1 MASTSSHLYDAV
13 PIQSSV
19 VICSCP
25 SPSMVRNQTDSST
38 PSVITTCGSRQGSNM
53 EGTAA
58 ESRSSSNSLQQ
69 HSGQQPPQPRKKR
82 REDFKFGKILGE
94 GSFSTVVLARELATS
109 REYAIKILE
118 KRHIIKEN
126 KVPYV
131 TRERD
136 VMSRLDHPFF
146 VKLYFTFQDDE
157 KLYFGLSYAKNGELL
172 KYIRKIGS
180 FDETCTRFYAAEIV
194 SALEYLHGKGI
205 IHRDLKPENIL
216 LNEEMHIQ
224 ITDFGTAKVLSA
236 DSRQARANSF
246 VGTAQYV
253 SPELLTEKSAC
264 KSSDLWA
271 LGCIIYQLV
280 AGLPPFRAGN
290 EYLIFQKIIKLE
302 YDFPEKFFPKAKDL
316 VEKLLVLDATKR
328 LGCEEMGGYG
338 PLKAHPFFESITWEN
353 LHHQIPPKLTAYLP
367 AMSEDD
373 EDCYGNYDNLL
384 SQFGCMQVSGSAS
397 SHSLSAPETSHPQ
410 ISGNIEQY
418 IHDLDNNSFE
428 LDLQFSEDEKRL
440 LLAKQAGGNPWH
452 QFVENNLILKMGP
465 VDKRKGLFARRRQ
478 LLLTEGPHLYYVDP
492 VNKVLKGEI
501 PWSLELR
508 PEAKNF
514 KTFFVHTDETGAY
527 LIDRDPTYFGPV
539 LNYLRHGKLVIN
551 KDLAE
556 EGVLEEAEFY
566 NITSLIKLVKD
577 KIRERD
583 SKISQVPVKHVYRVL
598 QCQEEELTQMV
609 STMSDGWKFE
619 QLVSIG
625 SSYNY
630 GNEDQAEFLCVVS
643 KELHNTPYGTTSEP
657 SEKAKSEDEETDYD
671 MNDSD

>member
-1 MASTSSHLYDAV
+1 MASTSSPLYDAV

-19 VICSCP
+19 VLCSCP
-25 SPSMVRNQTDSST
+25 SPSMVRNQTDSSA
-38 PSVITTCGSRQGSNM
+38 PPVISTCGSRQGSNM

-82 REDFKFGKILGE
+82 PEDFRFGKILGE

-146 VKLYFTFQDDE
+146 VKLYFTFQDDD

-180 FDETCTRFYAAEIV
+180 FDETCTRFYTAEIV

-216 LNEEMHIQ
+216 LNEDMHIQ

-236 DSRQARANSF
+236 DSKQARANSF

-328 LGCEEMGGYG
+328 LGCEEMGGYE
-338 PLKAHPFFESITWEN
+338 PLKAHPFFESISWEN
-353 LHHQIPPKLTAYLP
+353 LHLQTPPKLTAYLP

-384 SQFGCMQVSGSAS
+384 SQFGCMQVSGS
-397 SHSLSAPETSHPQ
+397 SHSLSGPEMSPPQ
-410 ISGNIEQY
+410 MSGGNIEQY
-418 IHDLDNNSFE
+418 IHDLDSNSFE

-514 KTFFVHTDETGAY
+514 KTFFVHTPNRTYY
-527 LIDRDPTYFGPV
+527 LMDPSGNAHKWCKKIHEV
-539 LNYLRHGKLVIN
+539 WRHRYHQN
-551 KDLAE
+551 A
-556 EGVLEEAEFY
+556 A
-566 NITSLIKLVKD
+566 N
-577 KIRERD
+577 
-583 SKISQVPVKHVYRVL
+583 
-598 QCQEEELTQMV
+598 
-609 STMSDGWKFE
+609 
-619 QLVSIG
+619 
-625 SSYNY
+625 
-630 GNEDQAEFLCVVS
+630 
-643 KELHNTPYGTTSEP
+643 
-657 SEKAKSEDEETDYD
+657 
-671 MNDSD
+671 

>member
-1 MASTSSHLYDAV
+1 MHSVSSDLYDAV

-19 VICSCP
+19 VLCSCP

-38 PSVITTCGSRQGSNM
+38 PPVISTCGSRQGSNM
-53 EGTAA
+53 ESTAA

-69 HSGQQPPQPRKKR
+69 RSGQQPPQPRKKR
-82 REDFKFGKILGE
+82 PEDFRFGKILGE

-146 VKLYFTFQDDE
+146 VKLYFTFQDDD

-180 FDETCTRFYAAEIV
+180 FDETCTRFYTAEIV

-216 LNEEMHIQ
+216 LNEDMHIQ

-236 DSRQARANSF
+236 DSKQARANSF

-328 LGCEEMGGYG
+328 LGCEEMGGYE
-338 PLKAHPFFESITWEN
+338 PLKAHPFFESVSWEN
-353 LHHQIPPKLTAYLP
+353 LHLQTPPKLTAYLP

-384 SQFGCMQVSGSAS
+384 SQFGCMQVSGSS
-397 SHSLSAPETSHPQ
+397 PSLSGPEMGPPQTSG
-410 ISGNIEQY
+410 GNIEQY
-418 IHDLDNNSFE
+418 IHDLDSNSFE
-428 LDLQFSEDEKRL
+428 LDLQFSEEEKRL

-514 KTFFVHTDETGAY
+514 KTFFVHTPNRTYY
-527 LIDRDPTYFGPV
+527 LMDPSGNAHKWCKKIHEV
-539 LNYLRHGKLVIN
+539 WRHRYHQN
-551 KDLAE
+551 A
-556 EGVLEEAEFY
+556 A
-566 NITSLIKLVKD
+566 N
-577 KIRERD
+577 
-583 SKISQVPVKHVYRVL
+583 
-598 QCQEEELTQMV
+598 
-609 STMSDGWKFE
+609 
-619 QLVSIG
+619 
-625 SSYNY
+625 
-630 GNEDQAEFLCVVS
+630 
-643 KELHNTPYGTTSEP
+643 
-657 SEKAKSEDEETDYD
+657 
-671 MNDSD
+671 

>member
-316 VEKLLVLDATKR
+316 VEKLL
-328 LGCEEMGGYG
+328 
-338 PLKAHPFFESITWEN
+338 
-353 LHHQIPPKLTAYLP
+353 
-367 AMSEDD
+367 
-373 EDCYGNYDNLL
+373 YDNLL

-397 SHSLSAPETSHPQ
+397 SHSLTAPETSHPQ
-410 ISGNIEQY
+410 TSGNIEQY

-428 LDLQFSEDEKRL
+428 LDLQFSEDEKKL

-514 KTFFVHTDETGAY
+514 KTFFVHTPNRTYY
-527 LIDRDPTYFGPV
+527 LMDPSGNAHKWCKKIHEV
-539 LNYLRHGKLVIN
+539 WRHRYHQN
-551 KDLAE
+551 A
-556 EGVLEEAEFY
+556 
-566 NITSLIKLVKD
+566 
-577 KIRERD
+577 
-583 SKISQVPVKHVYRVL
+583 
-598 QCQEEELTQMV
+598 
-609 STMSDGWKFE
+609 
-619 QLVSIG
+619 
-625 SSYNY
+625 
-630 GNEDQAEFLCVVS
+630 
-643 KELHNTPYGTTSEP
+643 
-657 SEKAKSEDEETDYD
+657 AK
-671 MNDSD
+671 

>member
-1 MASTSSHLYDAV
+1 MGRTSILSPDYDAV

-38 PSVITTCGSRQGSNM
+38 PTVIATCGSRKGSNM

-69 HSGQQPPQPRKKR
+69 HSGQQPSQPRKKR
-82 REDFKFGKILGE
+82 RENFKFGKILGE

-180 FDETCTRFYAAEIV
+180 FDETCTRFYTAEIV

-328 LGCEEMGGYG
+328 LGCEEMGGYE

-353 LHHQIPPKLTAYLP
+353 LHHQTPPKLTAYLP

-397 SHSLSAPETSHPQ
+397 SPSLSAPETSHPQ
-410 ISGNIEQY
+410 TSGNIEQY

-514 KTFFVHTDETGAY
+514 KTFFVHTPNRTYY
-527 LIDRDPTYFGPV
+527 LMDPSGNAHKWCKKIHEV
-539 LNYLRHGKLVIN
+539 WRHRYHQN
-551 KDLAE
+551 A
-556 EGVLEEAEFY
+556 
-566 NITSLIKLVKD
+566 
-577 KIRERD
+577 
-583 SKISQVPVKHVYRVL
+583 
-598 QCQEEELTQMV
+598 
-609 STMSDGWKFE
+609 
-619 QLVSIG
+619 
-625 SSYNY
+625 
-630 GNEDQAEFLCVVS
+630 
-643 KELHNTPYGTTSEP
+643 
-657 SEKAKSEDEETDYD
+657 AK
-671 MNDSD
+671 

>member
-1 MASTSSHLYDAV
+1 REKVCLLA
-13 PIQSSV
+13 
-19 VICSCP
+19 
-25 SPSMVRNQTDSST
+25 DSST
-38 PSVITTCGSRQGSNM
+38 PSVISNCGSRQGSNM

-82 REDFKFGKILGE
+82 PEDFKFGKILGE

-157 KLYFGLSYAKNGELL
+157 KLCILL
-172 KYIRKIGS
+172 IKYLLQYS
-180 FDETCTRFYAAEIV
+180 TFF
-194 SALEYLHGKGI
+194 
-205 IHRDLKPENIL
+205 RDLKPENIL

-353 LHHQIPPKLTAYLP
+353 LHHQTPPKLTAYLP

-384 SQFGCMQVSGSAS
+384 SQFGCMQVSGSVS
-397 SHSLSAPETSHPQ
+397 SQSLSAPETSHSQ
-410 ISGNIEQY
+410 TSGNNIEQY

-514 KTFFVHTDETGAY
+514 KTFFVHTPNRTYY
-527 LIDRDPTYFGPV
+527 LMDPSGNAHKWCKKIHEV
-539 LNYLRHGKLVIN
+539 WRHRYHQN
-551 KDLAE
+551 A
-556 EGVLEEAEFY
+556 
-566 NITSLIKLVKD
+566 
-577 KIRERD
+577 
-583 SKISQVPVKHVYRVL
+583 
-598 QCQEEELTQMV
+598 
-609 STMSDGWKFE
+609 
-619 QLVSIG
+619 
-625 SSYNY
+625 
-630 GNEDQAEFLCVVS
+630 
-643 KELHNTPYGTTSEP
+643 
-657 SEKAKSEDEETDYD
+657 AK
-671 MNDSD
+671 